1 MSKTIL
7 TKGWAGP
14 KGKCDMCNTK
24 KATHWFG
31 DTSVA
36 LCNSEDCASRNR
48 GRWQRMID
56 EMEEDERRREEGW

>member
-7 TKGWAGP
+7 TKGWPKP
-14 KGKCDMCNTK
+14 KGKCDMCNTA

-36 LCNSEDCASRNR
+36 LCNSEDCASKNS
-48 GRWQRMID
+48 GRWRRMIE